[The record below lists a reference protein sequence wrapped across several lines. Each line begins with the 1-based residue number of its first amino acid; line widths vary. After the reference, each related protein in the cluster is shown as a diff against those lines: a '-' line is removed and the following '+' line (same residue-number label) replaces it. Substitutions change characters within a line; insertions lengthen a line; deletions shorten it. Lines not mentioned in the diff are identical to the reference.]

1 MIIIIIEGKIHYIH
15 LFHLCVDFVPTVIPL
30 LQARNLDVGPRRSKV
45 FSHHANHQSPTS
57 QFINQLF
64 NHQQVSSNNVPS
76 ILSNSNNPFT
86 SSALPNDV
94 DRASSINHHVA
105 LNPQVHLNENF
116 LFYVLQTLIILK
128 LYKRLETP
136 MTMYSLFLS
145 A

>member
-1 MIIIIIEGKIHYIH
+1 MIEGNMYNIH
-15 LFHLCVDFVPTVIPL
+15 LFYLCVDFVPTVIPL

-116 LFYVLQTLIILK
+116 LLYILQALIILK
-128 LYKRLETP
+128 LYKRLEIP
-136 MTMYSLFLS
+136 MTMYSLFVS

>member
-1 MIIIIIEGKIHYIH
+1 MNHIH
-15 LFHLCVDFVPTVIPL
+15 LFYLCVDFVPTVIPL

-105 LNPQVHLNENF
+105 LNPQVHINKNF

-136 MTMYSLFLS
+136 MTMYSLFVS

>member
-1 MIIIIIEGKIHYIH
+1 MIEGNIYHIH
-15 LFHLCVDFVPTVIPL
+15 LFNLCVDFVPTVIPL

-45 FSHHANHQSPTS
+45 FSRHANHQSPTS

-105 LNPQVHLNENF
+105 LNPQVNLNENF
-116 LFYVLQTLIILK
+116 LFYVLQTLII
-128 LYKRLETP
+128 YKRLETP
-136 MTMYSLFLS
+136 MTIYSLFVS

>member
-1 MIIIIIEGKIHYIH
+1 MIEGNMYNIH
-15 LFHLCVDFVPTVIPL
+15 LFYLCVDFVPTVIPL

-105 LNPQVHLNENF
+105 LNSQVNLNENF
-116 LFYVLQTLIILK
+116 LFYVLQFLII
-128 LYKRLETP
+128 
-136 MTMYSLFLS
+136 
-145 A
+145 

>member
-1 MIIIIIEGKIHYIH
+1 MIKRIIFMIIIIIEGKIHYIH

-105 LNPQVHLNENF
+105 LNPQVHLD
-116 LFYVLQTLIILK
+116 
-128 LYKRLETP
+128 
-136 MTMYSLFLS
+136 
-145 A
+145 

>member
-136 MTMYSLFLS
+136 MTMYSLFVS

>member
-1 MIIIIIEGKIHYIH
+1 MIIIMIERNMNHIH
-15 LFHLCVDFVPTVIPL
+15 LFYLCVDFVPTVIPL

-45 FSHHANHQSPTS
+45 FSRHANHQSPTS

-105 LNPQVHLNENF
+105 LNPQVHLNQNF
-116 LFYVLQTLIILK
+116 LFYALQTLIK
-128 LYKRLETP
+128 SYKRLETP
-136 MTMYSLFLS
+136 MTMYSLLVL